1 MKAKNLFNKFFGM
14 NKTMTDKTVNYTD
27 EMVEAMVADYSD
39 NPTTDTVARLA
50 SEYDKSTRSIV
61 AKLVREGVYVAKARV
76 TKTGAPV
83 VRKAD
88 LVAAIQDRMG
98 GIELPTLEKASK
110 ADLTNLLNALPEE
123 ISKD

>member
-39 NPTTDTVARLA
+39 SPTTDTVARLA

>member
-1 MKAKNLFNKFFGM
+1 M

-39 NPTTDTVARLA
+39 SPTTDTVARLA

-61 AKLVREGVYVAKARV
+61 AKLVREGVYVAKPRV

-88 LVAAIQDRMG
+88 LVASIQDRMG

-110 ADLTNLLNALPEE
+110 ADLSNLLNALPEE
-123 ISKD
+123 VSKD

>member
-1 MKAKNLFNKFFGM
+1 
-14 NKTMTDKTVNYTD
+14 MTDKTVNYTD

-39 NPTTDTVARLA
+39 SPTTDTVARLA